1 MDQKGGMVI
10 GSALV
15 VLLVLGGCA
24 TPGQKPGASGQEAE
38 PAQQDG
44 PPLTEEEGQGQAG
57 ATAEGLGGG
66 QAGEAQALDEQA
78 QAEAE
83 PAVSEPGE
91 HRVFFDFDSS
101 QLSDKAR
108 ELIRAHADY
117 LKANTDIQVTLEG
130 HADERG
136 SREYNL
142 ALGERRAKSVRRI
155 LLVHG
160 VASDRLEVVSFGEEQ
175 PLVDGHDDE
184 AYARNRRVKLVYDGT
199 NSEG

>member
-1 MDQKGGMVI
+1 MVI
-10 GSALV
+10 GSALA

-24 TPGQKPGASGQEAE
+24 TPGQQPRPSGEEAE
-38 PAQQDG
+38 PAEQDG
-44 PPLTEEEGQGQAG
+44 PPRAEEGQAQPEAK
-57 ATAEGLGGG
+57 AEGLGGA

-78 QAEAE
+78 RAEAE
-83 PAVSEPGE
+83 PEVSEPEE
-91 HRVFFDFDSS
+91 HRVFFDFDSA

-117 LKANTDIQVTLEG
+117 LKANPDIQVTLEG

-142 ALGERRAKSVRRI
+142 GLGERRAKSVRRI

-160 VASDRLEVVSFGEEQ
+160 VASDRLEVVSFGEEK
-175 PLVDGHDDE
+175 PLVEGHDEE
-184 AYARNRRVKLVYDGT
+184 AYARNRRVKLSYDGT
-199 NSEG
+199 NSDSEG